1 MEHQDQRQEDIF
13 LVVEVEVMK
22 DQEQPVQVVQVVAE
36 LVIKTLQDQGQLE
49 QLTLVVVEVDQVHLM
64 LELLVVL
71 VADQVELVLP

>member
-71 VADQVELVLP
+71 V